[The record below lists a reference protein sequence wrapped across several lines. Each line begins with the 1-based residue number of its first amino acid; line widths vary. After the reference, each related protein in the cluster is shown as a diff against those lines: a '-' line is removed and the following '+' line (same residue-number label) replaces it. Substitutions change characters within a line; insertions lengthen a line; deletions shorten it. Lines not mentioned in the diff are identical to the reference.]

1 MTTISRHT
9 SLHPIHEELGAA
21 FTDFGGWDMPLRYG
35 SDKAEHTAVR
45 EAAGLFDLSH
55 MGEVW
60 VSGPDA
66 GTYLNT
72 ALAGNLAAVKIGKA
86 KYTMI
91 LNEDAGIIDD
101 LIVYRIGQERF
112 LVVPNAG
119 NAATVADA
127 LAQRAA
133 GFDVQIHDASTET
146 ALVAVQGPEAEAI
159 MLGAVATDEQR
170 AAVKDLGYYAWTTV
184 VVDGVDVLL
193 ARTGYT
199 GEDGFELFVP
209 WDAAPAVWGALS
221 EAGEGHGLIPAGL
234 AARDS
239 LRLEAGMPLYGHEL
253 GLGTTP
259 LSAGLGGVV
268 SLKKPED
275 FVGRAAF
282 ESAKA
287 EGQGTT
293 AGRRLVGLR
302 GGGRRAARAGYA
314 VLDPASSGT
323 DSEAIGEVTSGLPSP
338 TLGYPVALAY
348 VDVDHAATGTEL
360 AVDLRG
366 KPEAFT
372 VVDLP
377 FYTRA
382 K

>member
-1 MTTISRHT
+1 MSTISRHT
-9 SLHPIHEELGAA
+9 SLHPVHEELGAS
-21 FTDFGGWDMPLRYG
+21 FTDFGGWDV
-35 SDKAEHTAVR
+35 AVR
-45 EAAGLFDLSH
+45 SAAGLFDLSH

-66 GTYLNT
+66 ATYLNT
-72 ALAGNLAAVKIGKA
+72 ALAGNLARVLIGKA

-101 LIVYRIGQERF
+101 LIVYRIAETRY

-119 NAATVADA
+119 NAPIVAAA
-127 LAQRAA
+127 LKDRAA
-133 GFDVQIHDASTET
+133 GFDVEVQDASAGT
-146 ALVAVQGPEAEAI
+146 ALVAVQGPNAESI
-159 MLGAVATDEQR
+159 ML
-170 AAVKDLGYYAWTTV
+170 AAVSTEHDRSNVTALGYYAWTSV

-199 GEDGFELFVP
+199 GEDGFELFIP
-209 WDAAPAVWGALS
+209 SDAAPAIWGALTA
-221 EAGEGHGLIPAGL
+221 AGEGHGLVPCGL

-253 GLGTTP
+253 SLDVTP
-259 LSAGLGGVV
+259 LEAGLGGVV
-268 SLKKPED
+268 SLKKSED
-275 FVGRAAF
+275 FVGRAVIEA
-282 ESAKA
+282 AKA
-287 EGQGTT
+287 AGQGTT
-293 AGRRLVGLR
+293 TGRRLVGLR
-302 GGGRRAARAGYA
+302 GAGRRAARAGYA
-314 VLDPASSGT
+314 VVDPTSSDT
-323 DSEAIGEVTSGLPSP
+323 IGEVTSGLPSP

-348 VDVDHAATGTEL
+348 VDVAHTEVGAEL

-366 KPEAFT
+366 KAEAFT

-377 FYTRA
+377 FYSRT